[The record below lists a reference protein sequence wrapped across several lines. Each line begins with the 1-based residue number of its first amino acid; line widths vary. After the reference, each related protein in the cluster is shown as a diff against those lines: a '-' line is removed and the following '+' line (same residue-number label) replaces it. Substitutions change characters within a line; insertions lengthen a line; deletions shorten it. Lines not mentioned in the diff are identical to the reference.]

1 MATFHHRISSGR
13 NAIEH
18 VKYIEREGRDSKRED
33 KVYSESRNFP
43 EWSDS
48 NQTFWRAAER
58 GERMNGAVY
67 RGNTIALPAE
77 LTVDQN
83 IDLAKAL
90 CRQLFPN
97 KAYTMA
103 VHYAVGKVS
112 GLLNPHM
119 HTMNSDRLQD
129 RHNRP
134 PERWFA
140 RCNPKHP
147 EQGGCRKDSGGR
159 RPFEM
164 KEALTAMRKTI
175 AGTINDA
182 LARHGHS
189 SRIDHRSLRDQ
200 GMAREAERH
209 LGPARI
215 KAMSAEEK
223 SEFSRQRAAFDV
235 RATSA
240 TCDNM

>member
-1 MATFHHRISSGR
+1 MATFHHRITSGR

-18 VKYIEREGRDSKRED
+18 IKYIEREGRDSKRED
-33 KVYSESRNFP
+33 KVYSESRNLP

-48 NQTFWRAAER
+48 NQTFWRAAEC

-83 IDLAKAL
+83 VELAKVL
-90 CRQLFPN
+90 CQQLFPN
-97 KAYTMA
+97 KTYTMA

-119 HTMNSDRLQD
+119 HTMSSDRLHD
-129 RHNRP
+129 AHKRP

-140 RCNPKHP
+140 RFNPRCP
-147 EQGGCRKDSGGR
+147 EQGGCRKDSGGKT
-159 RPFEM
+159 PFEM
-164 KEALTAMRKTI
+164 KNELTSMRKTI
-175 AGTINDA
+175 AGTINEA
-182 LARHGHS
+182 LARHGHA
-189 SRIDHRSLRDQ
+189 SRVDHRSLRDQ

-215 KAMSAEEK
+215 KAMSAEER
-223 SEFSRQRAAFDV
+223 SEFSRQRGSTDLG
-235 RATSA
+235 T
-240 TCDNM
+240 TDTPM

>member
-1 MATFHHRISSGR
+1 MATFHHRITSGR

-33 KVYSESRNFP
+33 KVYNESGNLP

-58 GERMNGAVY
+58 GERKNGAVY

-83 IDLAKAL
+83 IELAKAL
-90 CRQLFPN
+90 CQILFPN

-103 VHYAVGKVS
+103 VHYARGTVS
-112 GLLNPHM
+112 GRLNPHM
-119 HTMNSDRLQD
+119 HTMSSDRIKD
-129 RHNRP
+129 EHNRP
-134 PERWFA
+134 PEHWFA
-140 RCNPKHP
+140 RSNPKHP

-159 RPFEM
+159 TPFEM
-164 KEALTAMRKTI
+164 KNELTAMRKTI
-175 AGTINDA
+175 AETINGA
-182 LARHGHS
+182 LARHGHA
-189 SRIDHRSLRDQ
+189 SRVDYRSLRDQ
-200 GMAREAERH
+200 GKAREPERH

-215 KAMSAEEK
+215 KAMTLEE
-223 SEFSRQRAAFDV
+223 RARYTQQRDAQPIE
-235 RATSA
+235 RP
-240 TCDNM
+240 MPPL